1 MTQRK
6 LFLAALFLAAF
17 FFVLIVCF
25 QVDFLPAMPQ
35 KSAALILTG
44 KVHKIEEKGSGVLLF
59 LSHAKGEIEGNERSY
74 GKVILSV
81 SSEVFSKAEIRIGN
95 EILVPCI
102 YVGFQKARNAG
113 NFDEEGYYRSI
124 GISGKFQI
132 QKKGELAI
140 TDDSFDAGRQW
151 LYEIRQRIRH
161 IFQTILERDADKA
174 GLFSAI
180 VLGDRSGVESEVKT
194 LYQKNG
200 IAHILA
206 VSGLHIS
213 LIGMGLFKIL
223 RKQFYIPVSAILS
236 GSVMI
241 LFCILSGGSA
251 SAIRATVMFLLRMV
265 AQMRGKTFD
274 LLTGLSI
281 AGMLLLI
288 TNPLNL
294 TNSAFLLS
302 FGAILG
308 LGLTG
313 HMTEAFLSIQGDA
326 GKAFCASFSV
336 FLMTAPILMS
346 VYYEISLFSILL
358 NLAVIPLMSLILGSG
373 ILGGVSGLLSL
384 AVARFSIGMGTFL
397 LSFVEILC
405 RILDHLPFLVLI
417 TGAPGNVRILLFY
430 GLLLSGT
437 AFFGRAA
444 RRERVRSSFG
454 KGKVLSGK
462 DERAS
467 DLKKRGL
474 RKKFI
479 FCVWVVVLF
488 LILFV
493 KMPQRDLRIT
503 FIDVDQGDCI
513 LLEMPSGDVA
523 LIDGGSS
530 SVAEVGSRR
539 MESALKYL
547 GIAEIDYAFISHTD
561 RDHLSGLLELMQE
574 SGAGSI
580 RIHHLCL
587 PEFEETENQRLLLD
601 AAGEKEIPVKFLS
614 AGMSFSFGDVQISC
628 LHPFAGRV
636 YPDANAASCVLS
648 LTYGDYSALFT
659 GDLGQDGEQEL
670 LHHYS
675 SLSHDLLKVGHHG
688 SRDASS
694 AAFLKAVSPQMA
706 VISAGVKNPYG
717 HPHPETMER
726 LERCGAQS
734 YVTAERGQITVQV
747 NRQGAVTVQTK
758 F

>member
-81 SSEVFSKAEIRIGN
+81 SSEVLSKAEIRIGN

-113 NFDEEGYYRSI
+113 NFDEEGYYRSM

-132 QKKGELAI
+132 QKKGELQI
-140 TDDSFDAGRQW
+140 LDDSFDAERQW

-281 AGMLLLI
+281 AGMLLLF

-313 HMTEAFLSIQGDA
+313 HMTEAFLSIRSDA

-437 AFFGRAA
+437 AIFGRAA

-462 DERAS
+462 DEGAS

-580 RIHHLCL
+580 CIHHLCL

-601 AAGEKEIPVKFLS
+601 AAGEKEIPVMFLS
-614 AGMSFSFGDVQISC
+614 AGMSFSFGDVQLSC

-694 AAFLKAVSPQMA
+694 DAFLKAVSPKMA